1 MGRREASKSRC
12 EGGAESW
19 SEEDKYKQD
28 TIIYIIH
35 IYVYICGCHNHPHY
49 FCVLSKITYMGV

>member
-35 IYVYICGCHNHPHY
+35 IYMYIYADVIINPTISVCY
-49 FCVLSKITYMGV
+49 LK